1 MATRIRLKRFGS
13 KHNPHYRIVVADARR
28 QRNGRAIEELGYYNP
43 TTNPPAI
50 KVNAE
55 RAQYWLGVG
64 AQPTDTVVSLFR
76 RAGVLASEEEPQ
88 ATTAEEAQDA
98 TEEVEAPS
106 TEAAEETADAEG
118 AGEEGQDADSQ

>member
-13 KHNPHYRIVVADARR
+13 RHNPHYRIVVADARR

-50 KVNAE
+50 EVNVE

-76 RAGVLASEEEPQ
+76 RAGVLTGDAEPP
-88 ATTAEEAQDA
+88 AA
-98 TEEVEAPS
+98 TEEEEQGAAEP
-106 TEAAEETADAEG
+106 EAASAEGAEATADAED
-118 AGEEGQDADSQ
+118 AGEDDEDADSQ